1 MKSTAAK
8 LTSALCLIVILS
20 GIIYSSHAETKRGE
34 AERLANY
41 LIDHEDYSADLAY
54 ETAWDFYGLN

>member
-8 LTSALCLIVILS
+8 LTSFICLIVILS
-20 GIIYSSHAETKRGE
+20 GIIYSSHAETKRAE

-41 LIDHEDYSADLAY
+41 LIDHEEYSADLAY

>member
-41 LIDHEDYSADLAY
+41 LIDHEDYSSDLAY
-54 ETAWDFYGLN
+54 KTAWDFYGLN

>member
-8 LTSALCLIVILS
+8 LTSALCLIVMLS
-20 GIIYSSHAETKRGE
+20 GIIYSSHAETKRAE